1 MPARP
6 LTEAWLALV
15 GLSAATTLMTL
26 AAPSDSGRLLVA
38 AGVLGLAG
46 LKARVIL
53 ARYLGLQNS
62 RFWMRAFDLTIG
74 VFLALGLAVYMLGTK
89 G

>member
-1 MPARP
+1 MSARP
-6 LTEAWLALV
+6 LVEAWIALV
-15 GLSAATTLMTL
+15 ALSVATTLMTL
-26 AAPSDSGRLLVA
+26 AVPSGAGRMLVA

-53 ARYLGLQNS
+53 VRYLGLQNS
-62 RFWMRAFDLTIG
+62 RFWMRTFDLMIG
-74 VFLALGLAVYMLGTK
+74 VFLALGFAVYVLGTK